1 MSKYRTTK
9 KAMKESYDKIICA
22 SYCSLQNL
30 LRFQEPF
37 AYSTRAEGWACD
49 YYDVDGILI
58 STGYSPLD
66 KKGRTKSTYDICRKY
81 DEAAREIESNWSL
94 SYEEQKE
101 KVNSLL
107 MEYIE
112 EVR

>member
-1 MSKYRTTK
+1 MR
-9 KAMKESYDKIICA
+9 ESYDKIICV
-22 SYCSLQNL
+22 SYCNLQNL

-37 AYSTRAEGWACD
+37 AYSARSEGWACD

-81 DEAAREIESNWSL
+81 ETAAEKIIYDYSL
-94 SYEEQKE
+94 SYEEQRE
-101 KVNSLL
+101 KVNALL
-107 MEYIE
+107 MEYIKEVSE
-112 EVR
+112 EKV